1 MGSGTSHQGL
11 CAHMEIERETH
22 HDCVPVCWFAEQ
34 NHLLPGQ
41 YYCRA
46 VTHGWQAPFDGLQWP
61 DTGKFTVSVLRPQ
74 HTP

>member
-1 MGSGTSHQGL
+1 MMI
-11 CAHMEIERETH
+11 A
-22 HDCVPVCWFAEQ
+22 CWFAEQ
-34 NHLLPGQ
+34 NHVVPGQ

-61 DTGKFTVSVLRPQ
+61 DSGMFNLMALRPQ